1 MQTRGGAYLQTVLD
15 RTLWSKRRVKRAHGA
30 YLISPYPHTRVQT
43 GGRGSLKLVTV
54 INGQRRVIGEAL
66 VLIYALLLRLLGN
79 ARGGD
84 LVVDAPADVFFVR
97 PSAVGP
103 PGVLIGLVVERA
115 EHVHPAEFIEH
126 LCEPGAL
133 LRQEAGILLVRFPV
147 FQIDFLVRDVPVAA
161 KNIFTP
167 IAAQLL
173 QHGEEVFHEAK
184 LGFLAV
190 RARRTRR
197 QVKGNDTELPEV
209 SPQIAPF
216 VIVFLGTKTD
226 AQPVRLAAAVERHP
240 GITLLFGAV
249 EKTVKTLGRE
259 HLVGQ
264 IGLLRLDLLQAH
276 DIRVPARQPLEQ
288 AFPGRGTDAVDVER
302 DDAHGFLSYPTF
314 HAVTRR
320 LESPP

>member
-43 GGRGSLKLVTV
+43 GGRGNLKLVTV
-54 INGQRRVIGEAL
+54 INDQRRVIGEAL

-126 LCEPGAL
+126 LREPRAL
-133 LRQEAGILLVRFPV
+133 LGQEAGIFLVRFPV
-147 FQIDFLVRDVPVAA
+147 FQIDFLVCDVPVAA

-167 IAAQLL
+167 VMAKFLEHRQ
-173 QHGEEVFHEAK
+173 EVLHETE

-190 RARRTRR
+190 RTGGTRGQGKR
-197 QVKGNDTELPEV
+197 NHAEL
-209 SPQIAPF
+209 
-216 VIVFLGTKTD
+216 
-226 AQPVRLAAAVERHP
+226 
-240 GITLLFGAV
+240 
-249 EKTVKTLGRE
+249 
-259 HLVGQ
+259 
-264 IGLLRLDLLQAH
+264 
-276 DIRVPARQPLEQ
+276 
-288 AFPGRGTDAVDVER
+288 
-302 DDAHGFLSYPTF
+302 
-314 HAVTRR
+314 
-320 LESPP
+320 